1 MLADSVGPGCGAKGR
16 WADRPP
22 PQLPDVDKETMI
34 LDLPDKWYP
43 YSRRTDAMVDTY
55 VFPTGQEP
63 SDWDET
69 LRQEIFLSTAGI
81 SEAR

>member
-1 MLADSVGPGCGAKGR
+1 
-16 WADRPP
+16 
-22 PQLPDVDKETMI
+22 MI

-55 VFPTGQEP
+55 VFPAGQEP

-69 LRQEIFLSTAGI
+69 LR
-81 SEAR
+81 